1 MYRSA
6 ATVGTARIAP
16 DIIVRMP
23 SRALRV
29 LRIVLSVRFGRPV
42 VWLKVSQIER
52 ATPASRAAYQFLSE
66 GTARFIRYRQGP
78 LRHPVQRA
86 YRRRR
91 PDRLRPCLQDG
102 ARRYRVE
109 AEGLALS
116 FRPIASDWLK
126 MKNSDAPAIK
136 REAEEDWGKRR

>member
-6 ATVGTARIAP
+6 ASVGTARIAP

-52 ATPASRAAYQFLSE
+52 AHS
-66 GTARFIRYRQGP
+66 P
-78 LRHPVQRA
+78 LRSIRSARGVAQGL
-86 YRRRR
+86 
-91 PDRLRPCLQDG
+91 PDRTSHTRFEGSLSVLVGRHGGMNPAG
-102 ARRYRVE
+102 RV
-109 AEGLALS
+109 
-116 FRPIASDWLK
+116 RCNMWTK
-126 MKNSDAPAIK
+126 
-136 REAEEDWGKRR
+136 